1 MSLPNVQTGIPPGGA
16 SLTRKS
22 NIGDRFMISH
32 FIINT
37 DEY

>member
-1 MSLPNVQTGIPPGGA
+1 MSLPNVQTGIPPESA
-16 SLTRKS
+16 SLTGKS